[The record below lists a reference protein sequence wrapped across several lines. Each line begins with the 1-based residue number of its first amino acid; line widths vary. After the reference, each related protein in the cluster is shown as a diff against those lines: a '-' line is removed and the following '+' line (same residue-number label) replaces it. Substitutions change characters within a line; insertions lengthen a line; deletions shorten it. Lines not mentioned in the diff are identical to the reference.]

1 MTKILTQKST
11 TPVRKTDISGT
22 VNNLGIGESVIF
34 KMRQAKSTTVRVAVY
49 RIQKRTSKQFTTTE
63 RDMVGE
69 IMVIR
74 TK

>member
-1 MTKILTQKST
+1 MTKHLTQKST
-11 TPVRKTDISGT
+11 VPAKRTDISGT
-22 VNNLGIGESVIF
+22 VNNLSIGESVVF